1 MARIEAK
8 GDSMTFGIGDVV
20 VHPLRGAG
28 VVEQIQERQWHGR
41 NAVYYRIAL
50 LCQPGTSVMIPASA
64 AAEVG
69 LRRVVSQATLKK
81 VWHVLCDVPRKLPP
95 DHKDR
100 YKVLE
105 EKLHT
110 GNVFKVAEAVRDMAW
125 RQKQRGRLTLKGTRI
140 YEKAIMLLAG
150 EAAAVDGIDLI
161 EAEARV
167 RTTLRENL
175 SVVTVM

>member
-1 MARIEAK
+1 
-8 GDSMTFGIGDVV
+8 MTFEAGDLV
-20 VHPLRGAG
+20 VHPIRGAG
-28 VVEQIQERQWHGR
+28 VVERVQERHWHGR

-69 LRRVVSQATLKK
+69 LRPAVSQATLRK
-81 VWHVLCDVPRKLPP
+81 VWRVLRGVPRKLPP

-100 YKVLE
+100 YELLKQ
-105 EKLHT
+105 KLHT
-110 GNVFKVAEAVRDMAW
+110 GDVFNVAEAVRDMAW
-125 RQKQRGRLTLKGTRI
+125 RQMQEGHLTLKGKRI
-140 YEKAIMLLAG
+140 YDKAIMLLAG

-175 SVVTVM
+175 SAVTVM